1 MTIFKRIS
9 NFLLTRIYWILLLLG
24 LQVVILV
31 VGYLDRDLS
40 MESAFYLVLVNLMI
54 IILFLFFA
62 YMRETAFLKKLSEM
76 HEVEELKHKEA
87 ANSPMEREVL
97 DYLYTQI
104 VRQKKIVSD
113 QAIVLK
119 EQEQSLTHFVHEMKT
134 PLTAMKLLIEKEKD
148 KENKNALLFEWSRL
162 NEMLDNQLYL
172 VRLDS
177 KNRDTYFE
185 SVNLKR
191 MIIEEIQITRH
202 VSQLKGIGFE
212 MDFEADYQVF
222 TDMKWCKMLLRQLIS
237 NAIKY
242 SPEGQDIT
250 IHAFTHH
257 DYVNLTISDKGRGI
271 PPKDLPRIYE
281 RGFTSTGYRN
291 ETTSSGIGLYLVDQ
305 IKNTLGL
312 NVKIDSAVNHGTKVT
327 IIFPKQNE
335 ITAREAEVTT
345 LSL

>member
-1 MTIFKRIS
+1 MTLLKRIS
-9 NFLLTRIYWILLLLG
+9 SFLLSRIYWILLLLG
-24 LQVVILV
+24 LQVVLLV

-40 MESAFYLVLVNLMI
+40 IESAIYLVLVNLMI

-62 YMRETAFLKKLSEM
+62 YLRETAFLKKLFEM
-76 HEVEELKHKEA
+76 REVEELKHKEL
-87 ANSPMEREVL
+87 ANSPMEREIL

-104 VRQKKIVSD
+104 VRQKKIVSE
-113 QAIVLK
+113 QAIALK

-148 KENKNALLFEWSRL
+148 KKNKNALLFEWSRL

-185 SVNLKR
+185 NVDLKR

-202 VSQLKGIGFE
+202 VSRLKGIGFDI
-212 MDFEADYQVF
+212 DFEADYSVF

-237 NAIKY
+237 NAVKY
-242 SPEGQDIT
+242 SPEAYDII
-250 IHAFTHH
+250 IHAFEHH
-257 DYVNLTISDKGRGI
+257 GYVNLTISDKGRGI
-271 PPKDLPRIYE
+271 SSKDLPRIYE

-305 IKNTLGL
+305 IKNTLSL
-312 NVKIDSAVNHGTKVT
+312 SVRIDSIVNHGTKVT

-335 ITAREAEVTT
+335 ITEREAEVTT